1 MVSTREKQKNIRH
14 KIILIPNVSTHTQ
27 AHTVGYKSRTMDL
40 QGNWKTNWQSG
51 NRKFLLTIT
60 SNINELKY
68 PKTKT

>member
-40 QGNWKTNWQSG
+40 QGN
-51 NRKFLLTIT
+51 
-60 SNINELKY
+60 
-68 PKTKT
+68 